1 MGRRFASTK
10 RALGICDVCGFTYK
24 LRELREVIVKG
35 RDANIKAC
43 YECWDP
49 DHPQNDLGKYPVDDP
64 QALRDPRPDSA
75 ELSEVRSQLVPSG
88 FVNTRASVGR
98 VVTSVAYVFDG
109 DFSQY
114 ADTAALFASGF
125 YTDSSTGD
133 AAVDLFDGALRLDVN
148 TGTSVVRIDF
158 STPFA
163 GTQHK
168 LGFIATGGGGVS
180 SLTISNAAETTFYSY
195 AGSLLNNGALSNVFF
210 TPSESTIKLRFTE
223 NASDTLYTFMR
234 VSL

>member
-75 ELSEVRSQLVPSG
+75 ELSEVRSQLIPSG
-88 FVNTRASVGR
+88 FVNCRGTVGSVS
-98 VVTSVAYVFDG
+98 VT
-109 DFSQY
+109 
-114 ADTAALFASGF
+114 TA
-125 YTDSSTGD
+125 
-133 AAVDLFDGALRLDVN
+133 
-148 TGTSVVRIDF
+148 
-158 STPFA
+158 
-163 GTQHK
+163 
-168 LGFIATGGGGVS
+168 
-180 SLTISNAAETTFYSY
+180 
-195 AGSLLNNGALSNVFF
+195 
-210 TPSESTIKLRFTE
+210 
-223 NASDTLYTFMR
+223 
-234 VSL
+234 